1 MSSERREPGRPRTM
15 PLEMARWRLAAAW
28 LVGAGAVFI
37 VVVLQSVLGHYADST
52 RAAWEWLLPSL
63 LPSLGVIVTTLGQAA
78 HEVEADKGTVR
89 RSFYRLAL
97 ALSIVY
103 VALIALIILIQPFV
117 AANPGDT
124 IETMRSS
131 NLYLGP
137 LQGLV
142 AAAVGVVFLKRP
154 APE

>member
-1 MSSERREPGRPRTM
+1 M
-15 PLEMARWRLAAAW
+15 PLEAARWRLAASW

-37 VVVLQSVLGHYADST
+37 VVVLQSVLNHYEDST

-63 LPSLGVIVTTLGQAA
+63 LPILGVIVTTLGQAA
-78 HEVEADKGTVR
+78 HEVEADKGMVR
-89 RSFYRLAL
+89 RAFYRLAL
-97 ALSIVY
+97 SLSIVY
-103 VALIALIILIQPFV
+103 LVLIALIILVQPFV
-117 AANPGDT
+117 AATPGET
-124 IETMRSS
+124 IESMRSS
-131 NLYLGP
+131 NLYLAP